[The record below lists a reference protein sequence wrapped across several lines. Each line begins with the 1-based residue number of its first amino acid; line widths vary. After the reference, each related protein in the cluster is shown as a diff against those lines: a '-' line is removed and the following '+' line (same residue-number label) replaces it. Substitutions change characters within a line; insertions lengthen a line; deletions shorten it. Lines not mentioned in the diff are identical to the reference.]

1 MLFILTD
8 SLIGYTPEQKT
19 KVLIGVANLLV
30 GYYEGKNL
38 ILISDDFYNHFSSVL
53 SDERALLSLRHL
65 HSYTSYDYNVGKS
78 FKVILNGPCHNDEL
92 LIDYFYNTASIQP
105 VKIIGENS
113 NDVEF
118 YAIATQIMRHV
129 DKEYLSYTNVHGGGY
144 TTAGRLKDC
153 QEKNEIAL
161 CIVDS
166 DIKFPK
172 AGKGA
177 TCGEIEAVY
186 DSDNKHVFLVVI
198 KVHEIE
204 NLLPPKFIAERA
216 KKERRNIAQKFI
228 VNGNEKYFRWY
239 DIKSGISIADIG
251 DPDYNDFAI
260 ELYENIYKE
269 KRSAYARFIRQCKRN
284 NKKLFP
290 ELADGLV
297 KKFLKLP
304 FEKQRS
310 YSIFF
315 KNEWKEIAN
324 NFYDFA
330 CSREKSPINI

>member
-8 SLIGYTPEQKT
+8 SLIGYSPQQKT
-19 KVLIGVANLLV
+19 KVLIGVTNLLV
-30 GYYEGKNL
+30 GYYEGNNL
-38 ILISDDFYNHFSSVL
+38 LLISDDFFNHFSSVL

-65 HSYTSYDYNVGKS
+65 RSYSTYDYNVGKS
-78 FKVILNGPCHNDEL
+78 FKVILNGTCHKDEL

-118 YAIATQIMRHV
+118 YAIVTQILRHV
-129 DKEYLSYTNVHGGGY
+129 DKENLSYTNVLGGGF

-153 QEKNEIAL
+153 QNKNEIAL

-166 DIKFPK
+166 DVKYPK
-172 AGKGA
+172 GGEGA
-177 TCGEIEAVY
+177 TCGEIKAVY
-186 DSDNKHVFLVVI
+186 DSNNKHVLLVVI

-216 KKERRNIAQKFI
+216 KKDKKKIAQKF
-228 VNGNEKYFRWY
+228 VGNGNEKYFRWY
-239 DIKSGISIADIG
+239 DIKNGISIADIV
-251 DPDYNDFAI
+251 DPDYNAFAV
-260 ELYENIYKE
+260 ELYEHIYKA
-269 KRSAYARFIRQCKRN
+269 KRSAYVSFIKERKR
-284 NKKLFP
+284 KKEKVFP

-297 KKFLKLP
+297 KKYLRLS
-304 FEKQRS
+304 FEKQKA
-310 YSIFF
+310 YSIYF
-315 KNEWKEIAN
+315 KDEWKEIAN

-330 CSREKSPINI
+330 CSREKSPIYI